1 VRGLMMLV
9 MLPSLTSLTSLTMLM
24 VTACCVGV
32 GGLSLPS
39 PARPHLALRETAPA
53 RVAGER
59 SGSVLLTCSATGS
72 PAPRVAWYKDS
83 LFVSHLEDLE
93 EQLEGSLGETVAQ
106 LRLSC
111 LTEADV
117 GQYECRAVS
126 GRHQVSALTQ
136 LSLKEGQ
143 AELCTQTGRPE
154 ISVWSPTIMVEE
166 GNTVTLPCRLSRPRD
181 NMATTTT
188 TITWTNSRGEE
199 VGAVATRWRVTQ
211 SGDLEISAVTWSDM
225 GQYTCTASN
234 TAGTASIQTF
244 LYPLASPPQQ

>member
-1 VRGLMMLV
+1 MWGLKCLMMLTTGPLS
-9 MLPSLTSLTSLTMLM
+9 MSPLSRLTMFL
-24 VTACCVGV
+24 VTAGCV

-39 PARPHLALRETAPA
+39 PARPHLALRETVPA
-53 RVAGER
+53 LVEGRR

-126 GRHQVSALTQ
+126 GRHQVSAVTH
-136 LSLKEGQ
+136 LSLKDGH
-143 AELCTQTGRPE
+143 AELCTKTGRPE

-166 GNTVTLPCRLSRPRD
+166 GNTVILPCRLTRSGD
-181 NMATTTT
+181 HTATTTT
-188 TITWTNSRGEE
+188 WSNTRGEE
-199 VGAVATRWRVTQ
+199 VGAVGSRWRVAQ
-211 SGDLEISAVTWSDM
+211 SGDLEISGVTWADM
-225 GQYTCTASN
+225 GQYTCTVSN
-234 TAGTASIQTF
+234 KAGTASRQTF

>member
-1 VRGLMMLV
+1 MLTSV
-9 MLPSLTSLTSLTMLM
+9 TKSLPSLAMLLM
-24 VTACCVGV
+24 TACCVGV
-32 GGLSLPS
+32 GGLSLPR
-39 PARPHLALRETAPA
+39 PHRPHLALRETAPA
-53 RVAGER
+53 RVEGQR

-83 LFVSHLEDLE
+83 IFVSHLEELE

-106 LRLSC
+106 MRLSC

-136 LSLKEGQ
+136 LSLKGGHT
-143 AELCTQTGRPE
+143 ELCTETGRPE
-154 ISVWSPTIMVEE
+154 ISVWSPTIMVEQ
-166 GNTVTLPCRLSRPRD
+166 GSTVTLPCRLNRSGD
-181 NMATTTT
+181 NMTTTT
-188 TITWTNSRGEE
+188 TWTNSRGEAVGE
-199 VGAVATRWRVTQ
+199 VGSRWRVAQ
-211 SGDLEISAVTWSDM
+211 SGDLEISSVTWSDM

-234 TAGTASIQTF
+234 TAGATSIQTF

>member
-1 VRGLMMLV
+1 MMLTTGP
-9 MLPSLTSLTSLTMLM
+9 LLFLLT
-24 VTACCVGV
+24 AGCVGV

-39 PARPHLALRETAPA
+39 PARPHLALRENLPA
-53 RVAGER
+53 RVEGRR

-126 GRHQVSALTQ
+126 GRHQVSTVTQ
-136 LSLKEGQ
+136 LSLKDGQ
-143 AELCTQTGRPE
+143 TELCTQTGLPE

-166 GNTVTLPCRLSRPRD
+166 GNTVTLPCRLTRD
-181 NMATTTT
+181 YTTAITT
-188 TITWTNSRGEE
+188 WSNTRGEE
-199 VGAVATRWRVTQ
+199 VGAGGSRWRVAQ
-211 SGDLEISAVTWSDM
+211 SGDLEISGVTWADM
-225 GQYTCTASN
+225 GKYTCTVSN
-234 TAGTASIQTF
+234 TAGTASIKTF